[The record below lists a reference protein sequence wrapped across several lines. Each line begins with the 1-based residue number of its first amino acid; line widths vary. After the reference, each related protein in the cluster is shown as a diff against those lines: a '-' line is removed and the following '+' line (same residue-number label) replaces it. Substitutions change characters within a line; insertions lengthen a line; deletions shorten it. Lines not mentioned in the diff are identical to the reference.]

1 MFTHLLNQARRIL
14 GGRAPQSGLQWTGRF
29 GFACPELGIHEFQW
43 AKNRVVNQGL
53 NHALNAAL
61 RGSDVISTWYV
72 APFVA
77 NITPVATITAA
88 NFDST
93 LTEFTNYTEAVR
105 QTWTS
110 DGAATSQVL
119 VNSASPCVFT
129 VDTGGQTSIYG
140 AGLLSAS
147 AKNAVTGECF
157 AAAKAPSPFLSL
169 AAGFLVKIQY
179 QITGT
184 SS

>member
-1 MFTHLLNQARRIL
+1 MFTHLLHQARRIL
-14 GGRAPQSGLQWTGRF
+14 GRNSPGSSTVWTGRF
-29 GFACPELGIHEFQW
+29 GFACPQLGVHDFQW
-43 AKNRVVNQGL
+43 SPNRVVNQGL
-53 NHALNAAL
+53 NHMLNAAL

-77 NITPVATITAA
+77 NITPVATVTAA
-88 NFDST
+88 NYDST
-93 LTEFTNYTEAVR
+93 LTEFTNYTESVR

-110 DGAATSQVL
+110 DGAASAQVL
-119 VNSASPCVFT
+119 VNSVAPCVFT

-140 AGLLSAS
+140 AGLISAS
-147 AKNAVTGECF
+147 AKNAVTGELF